1 MLRLLTFLAV
11 ALAMS
16 EADAACPDNSPWSVA
31 PFLQPGDQ
39 RIDYWWLTETLGN
52 GRIEY
57 PGGTEEFLPGGRYR
71 FTAGA
76 QSWEAPAY
84 RFYRDGARCID
95 YPQGA
100 RVDYYVL
107 NSGRLVLINA
117 DGTRS
122 IGLISH

>member
-1 MLRLLTFLAV
+1 MHRLLLCITLAV
-11 ALAMS
+11 TATGAK
-16 EADAACPDNSPWSVA
+16 ATCPDNPTWSVA

-39 RIDYWWLTETLGN
+39 RIDYWWLIETLGQS
-52 GRIEY
+52 RVTY
-57 PGGTEEFLPGGRYR
+57 PGGREEYLAGGLYR
-71 FTAGA
+71 FTAGD
-76 QSWEAPAY
+76 QSWDAPRY

-107 NSGRLVLINA
+107 NGGRLVLINA